1 MWMWLA
7 AITNLFILA
16 SFVALW
22 PDNKIVLVLIEAV
35 LISTLIWLLSKERAS
50 RRLIVNKLKDGFD
63 CLQDGDFSI
72 SLAVEGPREQQEL
85 LNQFN
90 IVIDKLRAERQTIYQ
105 RELLLDKMVNAST
118 VVSVLLNNR
127 QQIVYLNHA
136 ATKFFDND
144 KELIGQEWQ
153 QAVANKELIL
163 SKLPKDHNAI
173 ITLQDAE
180 GIEQNWLV
188 SGHDFK
194 LHAAPHKLL
203 LLKPITNELQAQE
216 TQVWK
221 KVIRVINHELNNS
234 IAPISSM
241 CHSGTMLASK
251 IENTQLDMVFTTI
264 SNRIQK
270 LSEFINSY
278 SRLARISL
286 PKLATVNLVAMLK
299 QVQNLYSFEFRVD
312 EKECKIQAD
321 ASQLEQVIINLI
333 KNANEATKS
342 SGVVEVELKQTGEQ
356 VVLVVRDNGPGMNQ
370 EQLRQAFLPSFST
383 KEGGS
388 GIGLSIC
395 KEIVENH
402 LGKIELQNRS
412 TGGLEVILSLPT
424 ELTLT

>member
-7 AITNLFILA
+7 AITNLFILV
-16 SFVALW
+16 SFAVLW
-22 PDNKIVLVLIEAV
+22 PDNKIVLALVEAV
-35 LISTLIWLLSKERAS
+35 LVGILIWLLAKERAS

-72 SLAVEGPREQQEL
+72 SLAVEGPEEQQAL
-85 LNQFN
+85 LKQFN
-90 IVIDKLRAERQTIYQ
+90 TVIDKLRAERQTIYQ

-136 ATKFFDND
+136 AIKFFDND

-153 QAVANKELIL
+153 QAVSNKESIL
-163 SKLPKDHNAI
+163 SKLPQDHNAI

-180 GIEQNWLV
+180 AVEQNWLV

-241 CHSGTMLASK
+241 CHSGTMLANK
-251 IENTQLDMVFTTI
+251 IENAQLDMVFTTI

-286 PKLATVNLVAMLK
+286 PKLGDVDLVAMLK
-299 QVQNLYSFEFRVD
+299 QVQNLYSFELIVNESDCVIR
-312 EKECKIQAD
+312 AD
-321 ASQLEQVIINLI
+321 GSQLEQVVINLI
-333 KNANEATKS
+333 KNANEASNDT
-342 SGVVEVELKQTGEQ
+342 GLVQVELTRIGEE
-356 VVLVVRDNGPGMNQ
+356 VAMTVRDDGPGMNH

-395 KEIVENH
+395 KEIMENH

-412 TGGLEVILSLPT
+412 TGGLEVTLSLPT
-424 ELTLT
+424 ELTLS